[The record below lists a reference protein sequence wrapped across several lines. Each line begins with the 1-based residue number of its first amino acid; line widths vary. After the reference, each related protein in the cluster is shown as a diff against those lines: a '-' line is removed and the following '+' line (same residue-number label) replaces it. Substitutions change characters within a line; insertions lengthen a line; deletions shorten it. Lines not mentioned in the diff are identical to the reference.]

1 MPDLLIVITKCLP
14 FLESSMFITYF
25 QTTTTTTKTEVIQKV
40 AESDYMVHVDFGQA
54 GYR

>member
-25 QTTTTTTKTEVIQKV
+25 QTTTKTEVIQKV